1 MWYYKIYHG
10 IVYLGVVCA
19 ECKNEAKQR
28 ALARYANRVKD
39 FDCKY
44 LNIVKMK

>member
-1 MWYYKIYHG
+1 MGYYKIYHG
-10 IVYLGVVCA
+10 IVYLGVVYA
-19 ECKNEAKQR
+19 ECKYEARKI